1 MKRWI
6 FYPVLASAGFVL
18 PVVLVNAAAAE
29 AEMAGPASE
38 SAMEAPAAEPEA
50 GEPAS
55 AVMPAGETPAPSAEA
70 SKPAAAETPEVS
82 AAPAPEPE
90 AASEEIVEYV
100 VKEGDTLGDIAREQ
114 LGDVMEWQRIAEL
127 NGIDDP
133 AKLTVGTRL
142 KLPSKEEQG
151 G

>member
-6 FYPVLASAGFVL
+6 FYPVLASAGLVL
-18 PVVLVNAAAAE
+18 PVALVNVAAAE
-29 AEMAGPASE
+29 AEQAGPASE

-50 GEPAS
+50 VEPAGD
-55 AVMPAGETPAPSAEA
+55 AMPADEAPAPSAEMPA
-70 SKPAAAETPEVS
+70 PAAAPTPEVS

-90 AASEEIVEYV
+90 AASPETAEYV
-100 VKEGDTLGDIAREQ
+100 VKEGDTLGDIAREK
-114 LGDVMEWQRIAEL
+114 LGDVMAWQRIAEL

-133 AKLTVGTRL
+133 AKLAVGTRL
-142 KLPSKEEQG
+142 KLPSKEEHG